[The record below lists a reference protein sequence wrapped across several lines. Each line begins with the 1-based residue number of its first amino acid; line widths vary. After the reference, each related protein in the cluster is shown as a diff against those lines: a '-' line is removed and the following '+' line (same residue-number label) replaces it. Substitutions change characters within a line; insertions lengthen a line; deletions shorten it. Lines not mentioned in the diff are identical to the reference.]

1 VVDVT
6 KKIIDTNQELIE
18 KHHGLVQNVTSVID
32 VKNRTLLNVL
42 VKVAPLVRNTGQTLN
57 QKILTLE
64 MEIERCKQHV
74 NQNMLKLDVASNES
88 LSGVSTLPI
97 VHTCPRSESTSGV
110 YLLN

>member
-1 VVDVT
+1 LKQAVVDVT

-32 VKNRTLLNVL
+32 VKNRTLLNAL
-42 VKVAPLVRNTGQTLN
+42 VTNTGQTLN

-74 NQNMLKLDVASNES
+74 NQ
-88 LSGVSTLPI
+88 
-97 VHTCPRSESTSGV
+97 TC
-110 YLLN
+110 